1 MLVVLAHPDDESMGT
16 GGIILRHT
24 RPGIEVHLICATR
37 GEQGWS
43 GGRPGNSDEL
53 SRLRTAELESAATAL
68 GLSGYEL
75 WDYPDGGV
83 EGSDLAEITERI
95 REKISTMAPAVVV
108 GWGPDGAY
116 GHPDHIAVGRCTDAA
131 VAAIPEHARP
141 ALYHVAVDAK
151 LADFYRAAIE
161 LNGEDGSAL
170 PLVVMDH
177 IDLVLE
183 LTPEEVQMKLRAIDC
198 HRSQLETWRVEIRNH
213 PHLLQQGY
221 GREPYVALSQNA
233 PALTGAGLL
242 GEFAYAGVESDTYR
256 TLPGNKQRTPGGE
269 GGA

>member
-16 GGIILRHT
+16 GGLILRHT
-24 RPGIEVHLICATR
+24 RTGVDVHLICATR
-37 GEQGWS
+37 GERGWA
-43 GGRPGNSDEL
+43 GGSPGDSDEL
-53 SRLRTAELESAATAL
+53 ARIRTAELESAATAL
-68 GLSGYEL
+68 GLTGHEL

-83 EGSDLAEITERI
+83 DGSDQAEVTERV
-95 REKISTMAPAVVV
+95 REKISALAPAVVV

-116 GHPDHIAVGRCTDAA
+116 GHPDHVAMGRCTDAA
-131 VAAIPEHARP
+131 VAAIPESARP
-141 ALYHVAVDAK
+141 ALYHMAVDAQ

-161 LNGEDGSAL
+161 LNGADGSVL
-170 PLVVMDH
+170 PLVVLDH
-177 IDLVLE
+177 VDLVLE

-233 PALTGAGLL
+233 PELTGEGLL
-242 GEFAYAGVESDTYR
+242 GEFA
-256 TLPGNKQRTPGGE
+256 
-269 GGA
+269 